1 MTGQDIGFCFLIG
14 GIADILYQVIYI
26 YFQCPNSS
34 SCNYFILFQFLF
46 YSTLLKVLGMYKV
59 LVIGLFIY
67 AITMFLFP
75 WGSSIPTP
83 NYVTALSTEEW
94 KFNETNISCGYT
106 VTNNFIQRK
115 PALVWTIVVLP
126 LMMLMIAR

>member
-1 MTGQDIGFCFLIG
+1 
-14 GIADILYQVIYI
+14 
-26 YFQCPNSS
+26 
-34 SCNYFILFQFLF
+34 
-46 YSTLLKVLGMYKV
+46 
-59 LVIGLFIY
+59 
-67 AITMFLFP
+67 MFLFP